1 MVKKAE
7 NCIKRGKKV
16 FLQLSTIFVTPSLQE
31 DEDMRDMDMT
41 CRHYNSRLAE
51 NGLLLAA
58 CLMMLMT
65 IGYVCSDL
73 HIVKKGKK
81 KNNRLALRCQENLF
95 GPAGLT
101 GD

>member
-1 MVKKAE
+1 MQSSPE
-7 NCIKRGKKV
+7 NPGIIE
-16 FLQLSTIFVTPSLQE
+16 LSTLFDSSSSNEGEE
-31 DEDMRDMDMT
+31 DGLKDMAMT

-51 NGLLLAA
+51 NGLLLSA

-65 IGYVCSDL
+65 IGYVCSDFN
-73 HIVKKGKK
+73 IVKKGRR

-101 GD
+101 GI

>member
-1 MVKKAE
+1 MQSSPE
-7 NCIKRGKKV
+7 NPGIIE
-16 FLQLSTIFVTPSLQE
+16 LSTLFVTPSSSE
-31 DEDMRDMDMT
+31 ENGMKDMAMT

-65 IGYVCSDL
+65 IAYVCSDL
-73 HIVKKGKK
+73 HIVKKAKRK
-81 KNNRLALRCQENLF
+81 HQRLALRYQENLF

-101 GD
+101 GIWKP